1 MCYKVQEHTKH
12 KVMDRVILSQ
22 RLQTLETFLTKIEN
36 SKKGQEWLTA
46 ALEAS
51 EISDKIQELTPKYGF
66 TPDEYQ
72 VIIENLELFSLAVFS
87 DNIEWARGCLNS
99 VKNSSVSYF

>member
-1 MCYKVQEHTKH
+1 
-12 KVMDRVILSQ
+12 MDRVILSQ
-22 RLQTLETFLTKIEN
+22 RLQTLERFLNKIEN

-87 DNIEWARGCLNS
+87 DNIEWARACLNS
-99 VKNSSVSYF
+99 VKNSSVNYF